1 VIQLFSRRDELRK
14 RLTIAGAALGVL
26 AAGGLLSAAAFAN
39 AGSEPAELH
48 PVPLDELE
56 VPIVDSGRLD
66 GTLRVRFVLNAVDD
80 STADALGDRQP
91 ELRSLALGAAT
102 EFGRIYASGLAPVN
116 AEILKQKVKAAI
128 VQGHPGV
135 ADVLVVQV
143 SASPS

>member
-1 VIQLFSRRDELRK
+1 L
-14 RLTIAGAALGVL
+14 IASAALSVL
-26 AAGGLLSAAAFAN
+26 AAGGLVSASAYAE
-39 AGSEPAELH
+39 AGAEPVELH
-48 PVPLDELE
+48 PVPLEELE

-80 STADALGDRQP
+80 GAADALAERQP

-116 AEILKQKVKAAI
+116 AEILKQKAKAAI
-128 VQGHPGV
+128 IQAHPGV

-143 SASPS
+143 SASPV